1 MTGTI
6 PQAILDDSIDARNQ
20 DWVEEALAEH
30 LASKARID
38 QLGLLK
44 LSPATKGLMWVLRA
58 YVIFMI
64 TVVAVN
70 VVQQVH

>member
-6 PQAILDDSIDARNQ
+6 PQATLDDSIDARNQ

-30 LASKARID
+30 LSSKARID

-44 LSPATKGLMWVLRA
+44 LSPAIKGLMWVLRA